1 MKRSK
6 KNLPLKKIALGLILL
21 IIGYHVIFGGARIL
35 IDFKYPNGSCDNT
48 VVAFGKNLRSVI
60 FSIPQGS
67 NKWILRDTQPEI
79 QQPDVSGVRLTSLD
93 ENVYD
98 YEVEMG
104 WFYQYKT
111 FYIYGRNGFWIIQ
124 ADPFHIKLLRN
135 QNMPSKDA
143 RELDETIAKYNA
155 YGNQFTVVK
164 DESDL
169 TVEEQNAYAHLK
181 EKAQPR
187 IEELKE
193 QGLYP

>member
-1 MKRSK
+1 MI
-6 KNLPLKKIALGLILL
+6 KNFPLKKIALGLILL

-35 IDFKYPNGSCDNT
+35 IDFKYPNGWHDNT
-48 VVAFGKNLRSVI
+48 VVAFGEELRTEI
-60 FSIPQGS
+60 RYL
-67 NKWILRDTQPEI
+67 NKYNGNWFVADVRPEEQI
-79 QQPDVSGVRLTSLD
+79 HPERGFIATSLD

-135 QNMPSKDA
+135 KNIPTKDA
-143 RELDETIAKYNA
+143 QELDKTIAQYNA
-155 YGNQFTVVK
+155 NENQFTVIQS
-164 DESDL
+164 ESDL
-169 TVEEQNAYAHLK
+169 TKKERNAYMQLK

-187 IEELKE
+187 IEELKA

>member
-1 MKRSK
+1 MKKLPSK
-6 KNLPLKKIALGLILL
+6 KIVITF
-21 IIGYHVIFGGARIL
+21 IIFWVAYHVFFGAIRML

-67 NKWILRDTQPEI
+67 NKWVLRDTQPEI
-79 QQPDVSGVRLTSLD
+79 QQPDVSGFRLTSLD

-124 ADPFHIKLLRN
+124 ADPFYIKLLRN

-155 YGNQFTVVK
+155 NENQFTVVK

-169 TVEEQNAYAHLK
+169 TKEERNAYAHLK
-181 EKAQPR
+181 GKAQPR
-187 IEELKE
+187 IEDLKE

>member
-1 MKRSK
+1 MI
-6 KNLPLKKIALGLILL
+6 KNFPLKKIALGLILL

-35 IDFKYPNGSCDNT
+35 IDFKYPNGWHDNT
-48 VVAFGKNLRSVI
+48 VVAFGEELRTEI
-60 FSIPQGS
+60 RYL
-67 NKWILRDTQPEI
+67 NKYNGNWFVADVRPEEQI
-79 QQPDVSGVRLTSLD
+79 HPERGFIATSLD

-135 QNMPSKDA
+135 ENIPTKDA
-143 RELDETIAKYNA
+143 QELDKTIAQYNA
-155 YGNQFTVVK
+155 NENQFTVIQS
-164 DESDL
+164 ESDL
-169 TVEEQNAYAHLK
+169 TKKERNAYMQLK

-187 IEELKE
+187 IEELKA

>member
-1 MKRSK
+1 MI
-6 KNLPLKKIALGLILL
+6 KNFPLKKIALGLILL

-35 IDFKYPNGSCDNT
+35 IDFKYPNGWHDNT
-48 VVAFGKNLRSVI
+48 VVAFGEELRTEI
-60 FSIPQGS
+60 RYL
-67 NKWILRDTQPEI
+67 NKYNGNWFVADVRPEEQI
-79 QQPDVSGVRLTSLD
+79 HPERGFIATSLD

-135 QNMPSKDA
+135 ENIPTKDA
-143 RELDETIAKYNA
+143 QELEKTIAQYNA
-155 YGNQFTVVK
+155 NENQFTVIQS
-164 DESDL
+164 ESDL
-169 TVEEQNAYAHLK
+169 TKKERNAYMQLK
-181 EKAQPR
+181 KKAQPR
-187 IEELKE
+187 IEELKA

>member
-1 MKRSK
+1 MI
-6 KNLPLKKIALGLILL
+6 KNFPLKKIALGLILL

-35 IDFKYPNGSCDNT
+35 IDFKYPNGWHDNT
-48 VVAFGKNLRSVI
+48 VVAFGEELRTEI
-60 FSIPQGS
+60 RYL
-67 NKWILRDTQPEI
+67 NKYNGNWFVADVRPEEQI
-79 QQPDVSGVRLTSLD
+79 HPERGFIATSLD

-135 QNMPSKDA
+135 ENIPTKDA
-143 RELDETIAKYNA
+143 QELDKTIAQYNA
-155 YGNQFTVVK
+155 NENQFTVIQS
-164 DESDL
+164 ESDL
-169 TVEEQNAYAHLK
+169 TKKERNAYMQLK
-181 EKAQPR
+181 KKAQPR
-187 IEELKE
+187 IEELKA

>member
-1 MKRSK
+1 MI
-6 KNLPLKKIALGLILL
+6 KNLTLKKIALGLILL
-21 IIGYHVIFGGARIL
+21 IIGYHVISGGARIL
-35 IDFKYPNGSCDNT
+35 IDFKYPNGWHDNT
-48 VVAFGKNLRSVI
+48 VVAFGKELRTEI
-60 FSIPQGS
+60 RYLNEYNGS
-67 NKWILRDTQPEI
+67 WFAADVRPEEQI
-79 QQPDVSGVRLTSLD
+79 HPERGFIATSLD

-135 QNMPSKDA
+135 QNTPSKDA

-155 YGNQFTVVK
+155 NENQFTEVN
-164 DESDL
+164 DELDL
-169 TVEEQNAYAHLK
+169 TKEERNAYAHLK

-187 IEELKE
+187 IEDLKE